1 MDEVFGG
8 ITFADDKWAILVPV
22 ALMSLDILTGLIN
35 AWSKKNVKSSIMRQ
49 GLAKKFG
56 EIVVLAIGHL
66 FVVGIKMPDFITTL
80 FSFYICLMESISIV
94 ENLGSLGVPIPSFVK
109 NVLKD
114 VRDKIDKIDSKDV
127 EDALKTEEDGGGEE
141 NADGQKPEELD
152 DYEE

>member
-1 MDEVFGG
+1 MDEIFGG
-8 ITFADDKWAILVPV
+8 FAFADDKWAILVPV
-22 ALMSLDILTGLIN
+22 ALMSLDVLTGLIN

-80 FSFYICLMESISIV
+80 FSFYISLMESISIV
-94 ENLGSLGVPIPSFVK
+94 ENLDALGVPIPSFVR

-114 VRDKIDKIDSKDV
+114 VRDKIDKIEPKDV
-127 EDALKTEEDGGGEE
+127 ENALKTEENGGGEE
-141 NADGQKPEELD
+141 NADEQKPDELD